1 MSKDNISQDVEN
13 WISDTGEVKNFDE
26 SKGITNS
33 AVLTNNENEDKSQR
47 DEDDRSRSR
56 ISKEDLMDNFI
67 PLPPKSP
74 VMSSSDSLL
83 NITPY
88 TSSHN
93 DNDDYVIYSDS
104 EIGSQNSLE
113 LTTRSKLSM
122 YSGSREES
130 PSRDNSPSRAKA
142 KRRTSKT
149 KRGNLSPR
157 RDSGEREKDSSTP
170 KSKVK
175 RKIRRKSTKSDGSER
190 SHPYIGSGYT
200 STPATG
206 KVFRNLLI
214 LEESLRQQVFQQK
227 ALRRKYLTFMAILCS
242 LIASI
247 SHYLYVAD
255 TNQSSKSTVRV
266 ILTFVLLALMF
277 TLLLYYLSGEYQK
290 TIVLPR
296 RFLSSTNKGLRQL
309 NIRLVKIKIP
319 WVDYFSD
326 LLRELLLNFTNSC
339 LNLLHKMDPNSYQ
352 NKNSKLEVLLISL
365 MSQCQPRTGIADVK
379 LVLNARVFNTD
390 IREGWELYRSEFWL
404 EEGMRRR
411 NNLLNF
417 ITGHTEDD
425 SSKEKLKRE
434 KREGKRKRSSTNTN
448 VNTTPVLGI
457 LNEENLEQLADKL
470 NNEISIPK

>member
-13 WISDTGEVKNFDE
+13 WISDTGEVKEFGNSKETSE
-26 SKGITNS
+26 SP
-33 AVLTNNENEDKSQR
+33 VLPNNENLEKSQR
-47 DEDDRSRSR
+47 DDQERSRSR

-67 PLPPKSP
+67 PLPPKLP
-74 VMSSSDSLL
+74 VMSSSESLL

-113 LTTRSKLSM
+113 LSPRSKLSM
-122 YSGSREES
+122 DSGSREES

-149 KRGNLSPR
+149 KRGSLSPR
-157 RDSGEREKDSSTP
+157 RDSGERDKDPSTP

-247 SHYLYVAD
+247 AHYLYVAD
-255 TNQSSKSTVRV
+255 TNQSSKSTIRV
-266 ILTFVLLALMF
+266 ILTFILLALMF

-309 NIRLVKIKIP
+309 NIRLVKIKVP
-319 WVDYFSD
+319 WVDYFAD

-339 LNLLHKMDPNSYQ
+339 LNLLHKIDPNSYQ

-365 MSQCQPRTGIADVK
+365 MLQCQPRTGIADVK

-417 ITGHTEDD
+417 ILGHNEDENL
-425 SSKEKLKRE
+425 KVKRE
-434 KREGKRKRSSTNTN
+434 KGKRKRSSTNTN